1 MCSSGGGGG
10 SGVSGG
16 GNGYTGKNR
25 SRKPKTAS
33 FSFQNSDFEE
43 ALKTYTTPEL
53 DMGNT
58 WNMEMARTG
67 TSERKPG
74 ENWQQH
80 HDRMKAERKIFES
93 SSAYR
98 RAESGSTYSTRKT
111 AAKDAH
117 IAAWIEAHPDLD
129 PKTGKAFTNGD
140 GYAPAAGTPGAP
152 GSPAAGAAPVAAAPV
167 ADRMAIKNKQKTAQR
182 AGRASAGRSL
192 LRIGR

>member
-10 SGVSGG
+10 GG
-16 GNGYTGKNR
+16 GSGYTGKNR

-33 FSFQNSDFEE
+33 FSFRNEDFEE
-43 ALKTYTTPEL
+43 SLKTYTRSER

-58 WNMEMARTG
+58 WSMEMARTG
-67 TSERKPG
+67 TNDRKPG

-80 HDRMKAERKIFES
+80 HDRVKAERKAFET
-93 SSAYR
+93 SSAFR
-98 RAESGSTYSTRKT
+98 REEDGAVYQRRTTAE
-111 AAKDAH
+111 KDAH

-152 GSPAAGAAPVAAAPV
+152 GQSPAAGVAPMAAAAV
-167 ADRMAIKNKQKTAQR
+167 ADRMAIRNKQKTAQR
-182 AGRASAGRSL
+182 AGRASAGRSS
-192 LRIGR
+192 LRIGA

>member
-10 SGVSGG
+10 GGGG

-43 ALKTYTTPEL
+43 ALKTYTAPEL

-58 WNMEMARTG
+58 WAMEMQRTG
-67 TSERKPG
+67 TNERKPG

-80 HDRMKAERKIFES
+80 NDRMKAERKVFES

-98 RAESGSTYSTRKT
+98 KAEGGSAYSTRKT
-111 AAKDAH
+111 GAKDAH

-140 GYAPAAGTPGAP
+140 GYAPAAGVTPVPMG
-152 GSPAAGAAPVAAAPV
+152 GSPAAGVAPVAAAPV